1 MILELISLFIFS
13 SLFATVASLK
23 ASELVAN
30 GCVLTIIWL
39 FFFTGSWLLMDY
51 VRVSMLPARWLV
63 DLVLIG
69 LAMGSVQYIGASED
83 CDRDC

>member
-23 ASELVAN
+23 VSELIAN
-30 GCVLTIIWL
+30 AYMLTVVWL
-39 FFFTGSWLLMDY
+39 FFFTGSWLLIDY

-83 CDRDC
+83 YDRDY